1 MPLPNKALLVLT
13 LLFASLLPLP
23 SQALSIMV
31 CSPSCTGPGAD
42 PSPTLLGPGQATT
55 DPVTGITTTVVTIA
69 GLPFK
74 QFTID
79 ATIASE
85 QSGTLQRITF
95 NPTTITANVGSACS
109 VLAPCQLEIMATS
122 DACDFPT
129 PKPVGGYP
137 AGAFMSGVFFGNQP
151 ASPDGD
157 SISVTGEAGGVN
169 RIAGTACGTTDPSST
184 DIINLVPGTGPANT
198 GTSLPSEC
206 SGNLSC
212 KFIATALSSGFYSQL
227 TKTVQQV
234 CIDQTSCLTR
244 LRTRLNV
251 AIKTEGNSV
260 LLPLAYATAN
270 PDPANPGINPT
281 VQLLGQGIPAFAGL
295 NVGKLGVG
303 PDSFALTAQLQV
315 DPQQNID
322 PSAQEVFL
330 RVGNVSVVIP
340 AGRFTKLLQGT
351 LFTFFGTLNGQL
363 VAAAFQRSSA
373 TSPTWLFA
381 AAVDDVLVTGLARP
395 PLQVPVELVVGRTAA
410 RGLVTATF
418 F

>member
-1 MPLPNKALLVLT
+1 MRLPNNALLVLT
-13 LLFASLLPLP
+13 LLLASLVPLR
-23 SQALSIMV
+23 SQALTIQV
-31 CSPSCTGPGAD
+31 CSPSCDVDTTPMPVLSA
-42 PSPTLLGPGQATT
+42 STQTST
-55 DPVTGITTTVVTIA
+55 DPVTGITTTVVPFA
-69 GLPFK
+69 FPFK

-79 ATIASE
+79 ATVASE

-95 NPTTITANVGSACS
+95 DPTSITANVGSGCS
-109 VLAPCQLEIMATS
+109 VLAPCQIEIIATS

-137 AGAFMSGVFFGNQP
+137 AGAFMSGVFFGSQP

-157 SISVTGEAGGVN
+157 SLSVTGEAGGVSSN
-169 RIAGTACGTTDPSST
+169 PDILCGTTAPIST

-198 GTSLPSEC
+198 GRSLPSEC
-206 SGNLSC
+206 SGDLNC
-212 KFIATALSSGFYSQL
+212 KFIATDLSSGFYSQL

-251 AIKTEGNSV
+251 AIKTEGNAV
-260 LLPLAYATAN
+260 LLPLSYATAN

-281 VQLLGQGIPAFAGL
+281 VQLLGQGIPALAGL
-295 NVGKLGVG
+295 KVGILGVG
-303 PDSFALTAQLQV
+303 PDSFALTAKLQV

-330 RVGNVSVVIP
+330 RVGNVPVVIP
-340 AGRFTKLLQGT
+340 AGRFTKLLQGR
-351 LFTFFGTLNGQL
+351 LFIFFGKLNGQE
-363 VAAAFQRSSA
+363 VAAAFQRSTA

-381 AAVDDVLVTGLARP
+381 AGVDDVQVTGLTRP
-395 PLQVPVELVVGRTAA
+395 PLQVPVEIAVGRTAA